1 MSSKMAGEKKDVTT
15 FDKSLLDVGGGLS
28 EERKMT
34 LLRRFNAQTEELDI
48 EEDDDEDFWAN
59 IDLNRM
65 SRLDIKIALQARGL
79 STRGNKTKI
88 RLRLEQSIEEEKQDE
103 LEFLAMVEAA
113 RRAEAALEE
122 GGAVYSAG
130 DNRRAQLGVGD
141 LRGRE
146 SFTVVRSDQQRLFTI
161 MLRESDSE
169 TIRGNGAR

>member
-1 MSSKMAGEKKDVTT
+1 MSSKMESKKDGQS

-103 LEFLAMVEAA
+103 LEFLANLRILSSINLIFNMVFIYTKLAKI
-113 RRAEAALEE
+113 LNL
-122 GGAVYSAG
+122 YKSSISIKI
-130 DNRRAQLGVGD
+130 LSLF
-141 LRGRE
+141 LR
-146 SFTVVRSDQQRLFTI
+146 I
-161 MLRESDSE
+161 
-169 TIRGNGAR
+169 